1 MSEMEK
7 LCAETDKVK
16 VEAAKLASVVHKTA
30 KVEDWRTVLK
40 RNLLT
45 LIAVALYISLGM
57 LCYSYLERDQETGE
71 QWTPVEALYFSVT
84 TISTVGYGDYAPS
97 TDESRV
103 FTAFYMTLGVAVVFW
118 LMGPLYHYFIEVP
131 VYAVCRAVGRCWK
144 VSAPACVLFIQLL
157 CMQHF
162 QSMGWGWGE
171 HTYTGIAANVHISL
185 RHRSPAL
192 NVTRCLLCVDLS
204 LTMNATR

>member
-103 FTAFYMTLGVAVVFW
+103 FTAFYMTLGVAVVHRPN
-118 LMGPLYHYFIEVP
+118 M
-131 VYAVCRAVGRCWK
+131 VG
-144 VSAPACVLFIQLL
+144 AIPAK
-157 CMQHF
+157 
-162 QSMGWGWGE
+162 E
-171 HTYTGIAANVHISL
+171 
-185 RHRSPAL
+185 
-192 NVTRCLLCVDLS
+192 
-204 LTMNATR
+204 